1 MKLKILKKM
10 ISKLTCRH
18 ILLMFV
24 IDKFLIFSTILI
36 KCIRSNQNIVSHK
49 CVQIKFYPVKKKLY
63 LKTRYTS
70 KFQEHRVQAVVGIDR
85 VTRIRVTRST
95 NFLNNSTDRHKISTK
110 PTKLVSLNSEIPRN
124 LLTRCRWN
132 RERTNVSETIV
143 RITCWTRVMKY
154 RHHTYFFI
162 FIRVTY
168 IIV

>member
-1 MKLKILKKM
+1 M

-70 KFQEHRVQAVVGIDR
+70 KFQEHRVRAVVGIDR

-124 LLTRCRWN
+124 LLTRRRWN

-143 RITCWTRVMKY
+143 WITCWTRVMKY
-154 RHHTYFFI
+154 KLHT
-162 FIRVTY
+162 
-168 IIV
+168 